1 MEGLKEQW
9 KEQEEAE
16 VDEQGPENSETGEES
31 SDVEKNKTLASFD
44 PFVSGDSNSLNNVK
58 NESERVGLITE
69 NVQLVR
75 EAYLESLYQ
84 KAPSEGFYCPNCKT
98 CIQKIL
104 ILDTVREEAIEEIQ
118 ENTTIQEG
126 EVQEAGSNKRL
137 EILKC
142 IVYGGLIEFITSLII
157 VISAASVDAT
167 PVSILAVSA
176 ANLLGGLL
184 ILDLHIKDMKSE
196 QPRGNNQTNECE
208 DRYYEVLGKRENY
221 FLHACVVLLSYI
233 ILGLVPPLTYGFTF
247 SMSNNNKDVTMA
259 VVAGASALCITLLS
273 IAKTYIQKPNNNTYF
288 TYLQTVYYY
297 LSIAFVGSMLSHFY
311 GGLVK
316 GFLEKHAWFGSQS
329 SSFSLIV
336 PDMSTNQKPRFG
348 SY

>member
-1 MEGLKEQW
+1 MEGLKKQW
-9 KEQEEAE
+9 KEQQEAE
-16 VDEQGPENSETGEES
+16 VDEQGPENSETGDDS
-31 SDVEKNKTLASFD
+31 SDVEKNKTSASFD
-44 PFVSGDSNSLNNVK
+44 PIVSGDSNSLNNVK

-98 CIQKIL
+98 CIQKVL
-104 ILDTVREEAIEEIQ
+104 ILDTVREETNEEIQ

-137 EILKC
+137 EILKS
-142 IVYGGLIEFITSLII
+142 IVYGGLIE
-157 VISAASVDAT
+157 
-167 PVSILAVSA
+167 SIA
-176 ANLLGGLL
+176 
-184 ILDLHIKDMKSE
+184 
-196 QPRGNNQTNECE
+196 R
-208 DRYYEVLGKRENY
+208 
-221 FLHACVVLLSYI
+221 
-233 ILGLVPPLTYGFTF
+233 LVPPLMYGLTF

-273 IAKTYIQKPNNNTYF
+273 IAKAYIQKPNNNTYF
-288 TYLQTVYYY
+288 TYLQTVVYY
-297 LSIAFVGSMLSHFY
+297 LYIALVGDVLSHFY

-316 GFLEKHAWFGSQS
+316 GFLEKHDWFGSQS

-336 PDMSTNQKPRFG
+336 PDMSTDQKLRFG